1 MHNISNRASL
11 KGLGESERE
20 VLTALAALE
29 QPTLSV
35 NDVLERFDRSRQAA
49 NLILSRL
56 ARKGWLRRLRRGVYS
71 IVPLSSSSS
80 QPVVENPLAVAMRLF
95 KPCYISGWTAAE
107 HWDLTEQI
115 YNVVVVYSSRP
126 QRKAIQEIGG
136 VKYRIRRVPEDTIF
150 GTTRLWYGS
159 VPVQMASPERMIIDI
174 LDAPEMGGGSRQTLD
189 TVRAYWRGTRK
200 DPENLMSYAEKLGR
214 GSVFKRLGFTAELF
228 NDPDRE
234 WTDRCLKGLKKG
246 ITLLDP
252 SGPRRGPTD
261 SRWRLRINV
270 PLEDGS

>member
-1 MHNISNRASL
+1 MHTMNNTSL
-11 KGLGESERE
+11 KGLGESERT
-20 VLTALAALE
+20 VLAVLAALE

-35 NDVLERFDRSRQAA
+35 DDVLECFDLNRQAA

-80 QPVVENPLAVAMRLF
+80 QPVVDNPLTVAMRLF

-115 YNVVVVYSSRP
+115 YNVVVVYSSTP

-136 VKYRIRRVPEDTIF
+136 VKYRIRRVSEDTIF
-150 GTTRLWYGS
+150 GTIKLWFGR
-159 VPVQMASPERMIIDI
+159 VPVQMASPERTIIDI
-174 LDAPEMGGGSRQTLD
+174 LNAPEMGGGSRQTLE
-189 TVRAYWRGTRK
+189 TVRAYWRRTQK
-200 DPENLMSYAEKLGR
+200 NTENLISYAERLGR

-228 NDPDRE
+228 NNPDSE
-234 WTDRCLKGLKKG
+234 WTDRCLNGLTRG

-252 SGPRRGPTD
+252 SGPRKGPTA

>member
-20 VLTALAALE
+20 ILSALAALE

-35 NDVLERFDRSRQAA
+35 DEVLDLFDLSRQAA
-49 NLILSRL
+49 NLMLSRL
-56 ARKGWLRRLRRGVYS
+56 ARKGWLRRLRRGVYT

-80 QPVVENPLAVAMRLF
+80 QPVVENPLTVAMRLF

-115 YNVVVVYSSRP
+115 HNVVVVYSSTP
-126 QRKAIQEIGG
+126 QRKSIQEIGG
-136 VKYRIRRVPEDTIF
+136 VKYRIRRVPEETIF
-150 GTTRLWYGS
+150 GTIRLWYGR

-174 LDAPEMGGGSRQTLD
+174 LNAPEMGGGSRQTLD
-189 TVRAYWRGTRK
+189 IVRAYWRGARK
-200 DPENLMSYAEKLGR
+200 DPENLMSCAEKLGR

-228 NDPDRE
+228 GDPDPG
-234 WTDRCLKGLKKG
+234 WTDRCLHGLTKG
-246 ITLLDP
+246 IALLDP
-252 SGPRRGPTD
+252 SGPRGGQTA
-261 SRWRLRINV
+261 SRWRLRINI

>member
-1 MHNISNRASL
+1 MHIINSSSL
-11 KGLGESERE
+11 KGLGESERKI
-20 VLTALAALE
+20 LTALTALE

-35 NDVLERFDRSRQAA
+35 DDVLDRFDLNRQAA
-49 NLILSRL
+49 NLMMSRL
-56 ARKGWLRRLRRGVYS
+56 ARKGWLRRLRRGVYA

-80 QPVVENPLAVAMRLF
+80 QPVVENPLTVAMRLF

-107 HWDLTEQI
+107 YWDLTEQI
-115 YNVVVVYSSRP
+115 YNVIVVYSSTP

-136 VKYRIRRVPEDTIF
+136 VKYRIRRVPEDTLY
-150 GTTRLWYGS
+150 GTVRLWYGR

-174 LDAPEMGGGSRQTLD
+174 LDAPEMGGGCRQTLD
-189 TVRAYWRGTRK
+189 TVRAYWRRTQK
-200 DPENLMSYAEKLGR
+200 NTENLISCAEKLGR

-228 NDPDRE
+228 NNPDPE
-234 WTDRCLKGLKKG
+234 WTDRCLNGLTKG

-252 SGPRRGPTD
+252 SGPRKGPTT